1 MRDSA
6 DDAGFADVRDL
17 YQEVILDRGRH
28 PRHMHKMDP
37 FDASAARDNPMC
49 GDRIEV
55 RVRLE
60 DGVRVSD
67 AAFEARGCAIS
78 LASADLMAEL
88 VPGHTADDIRELAQ
102 AFRTLA
108 STGQPPRGLSQDK
121 AAALEKLLPLSGV
134 SEYPSR
140 IKCATLPWNA
150 LLASLETAR
159 TEIATEEASSERT

>member
-88 VPGHTADDIRELAQ
+88 VPGHTADDIRELAE

-108 STGQPPRGLSQDK
+108 STGQPAAWPEPGQGGSFGK
-121 AAALEKLLPLSGV
+121 AAAV
-134 SEYPSR
+134 VRRFR
-140 IKCATLPWNA
+140 IPVTDKMRDITV
-150 LLASLETAR
+150 
-159 TEIATEEASSERT
+159 ERVACEPGDCPH